1 MKSNGTEHEGSE
13 AQGPSVRN
21 QELGAQKARDR
32 GQRLRDK
39 GQVAGDQGAW
49 GLGSPGTEDK
59 GPGVCVLF
67 DLLVKLKLGV

>member
-32 GQRLRDK
+32 GQRLREPK

-49 GLGSPGTEDK
+49 GLGARALRTRALG
-59 GPGVCVLF
+59 CVYYLICWI
-67 DLLVKLKLGV
+67 G